1 MNRILNNQKAIKLSK
16 KLKREGK
23 KIVLAGGVFDILHI
37 GHIRFLEAAKKKG
50 DILFILLESDEN
62 VKKYKGPQRPI
73 NTQEER
79 AAVLSSLKFVDYVI
93 NLPAMKNNIDY
104 DRLITAIRPDIIATT
119 KKDPQVIHNIRQAK
133 LIGAEVCLVVNRISN
148 RSTTRIAEILAK
160 ENNL

>member
-1 MNRILNNQKAIKLSK
+1 MNRILNTKKAVKFSK
-16 KLKREGK
+16 KFKREGK

-37 GHIRFLEAAKKKG
+37 GHIKFLEAAKKKG
-50 DILFILLESDEN
+50 DILFILLENDEN

-79 AAVLSSLKFVDYVI
+79 ARVLASLRFVDYVV
-93 NLPAMKNNIDY
+93 NLPVMRTNDDY
-104 DRLITAIRPDIIATT
+104 DNLITAIKPDIIATT

-133 LIGAEVCLVVNRISN
+133 IIGAEVCLVVNRISN
-148 RSTTRIAEILAK
+148 RSTTRIADILTK